1 MPSWSNCQQNNIENE
16 VNKELSAEEAKWL
29 LASFG
34 DPDKVTW
41 TLPEQIANRL
51 GEDIIRGVFAPG
63 QPLME
68 VMLAETYFR
77 VSRGPVR
84 EALRILENEGL
95 VQIRPRRGAIVA
107 ELSHADIKEIFRVRA
122 VLYGYV
128 VAELALHRTQEIL
141 DVLHQGTQ
149 TVTTALAHDNVDEF
163 IAALYRLSMYLP
175 EVAGNSYAR
184 KIIVSIGRQTLITT
198 RKVMLIKE
206 NCLLWIDNW
215 EALVQKIEEQD
226 PAGGDAAGR
235 KLVHDVYEGTVKLL
249 NLPPDDDAIT
259 SQPTL
264 KRVINS

>member
-1 MPSWSNCQQNNIENE
+1 MPNCTNCQPNNIEIE

-29 LASFG
+29 LAAFG

-84 EALRILENEGL
+84 EALRILESEGL

-107 ELSHADIKEIFRVRA
+107 ELSHADIKEIFSVRA

-128 VAELALHRTQEIL
+128 VAELAMNRTEAIV
-141 DVLHQGTQ
+141 DVLHQGTK
-149 TVTTALAHDNVDEF
+149 TVTTALEHDNVDEF
-163 IAALYRLSMYLP
+163 ITALYRLSMYLP

-184 KIIVSIGRQTLITT
+184 KIIVSIGRQTLVTT
-198 RKVMLIKE
+198 RKVMLVKE

-215 EALVQKIEEQD
+215 KALVQKIEEQD
-226 PAGGDAAGR
+226 PVGGDAAGR
-235 KLVHDVYEGTVKLL
+235 KLVHDVYEGTAKLL
-249 NLPPDDDAIT
+249 NIPPDGNAIT
-259 SQPTL
+259 SQQTP
-264 KRVINS
+264 KQVINS